1 MLNALCLSFLPFVVF
16 CFAIKELEVWV
27 VTRKA
32 KIKFTN
38 VLQKMQFHSEL
49 TGNDLA
55 GGIIRATTST
65 QNINLH
71 CNHKS

>member
-1 MLNALCLSFLPFVVF
+1 MLSALCLSFLPFVVF

-49 TGNDLA
+49 TENDLA
-55 GGIIRATTST
+55 GGIIRDLVK
-65 QNINLH
+65 QQQHQLKI
-71 CNHKS
+71 